1 MKFSA
6 PPDNFYEYIE
16 IIGFSPDHWFV
27 KDDSALNFIR
37 GTEGF
42 PGDFFQSVS
51 FLLTFFDK
59 EKSNGNGN

>member
-6 PPDNFYEYIE
+6 PPDNFHEYIGL
-16 IIGFSPDHWFV
+16 IGFSLDHWFV

-59 EKSNGNGN
+59 GKSN